1 MPRTLDRA
9 EPEEEFILG
18 TPLVEPP
25 LFPPGIG
32 ASGHYGIRDYPRT
45 WAGDIKVQAADI
57 DTGVIDGT
65 KLTGNIRGTRMNA
78 QVGTIATTGTGLVL
92 VRATADGTIGAISV
106 TAGNALSANDTN
118 YLTFTGNNR
127 GTGAGNVALLTVTD
141 ANTTKA
147 TGGSAFVAKT
157 PHVLAAN
164 VANLAVIG
172 GDVIEVAWAV
182 TGTLANTLTS
192 VLVTISLVPT

>member
-1 MPRTLDRA
+1 MPRTLDRV

-65 KLTGNIRGTRMNA
+65 KLTGNLRVRRMNA

-92 VRATADGTIGAISV
+92 MRADTDGTIGAITLTSAV
-106 TAGNALSANDTN
+106 LLSANDTN
-118 YLTFTGNNR
+118 YLTFTANNR
-127 GTGAGNVALLTVTD
+127 GTGAGNVALLTATD
-141 ANTTKA
+141 SNTTKA
-147 TGGSAFVAKT
+147 TNGSGFVAKT

-192 VLVTISLVPT
+192 VVVTISLVPT